1 MGRAGR
7 ERAEDER
14 HRLAAEVEVARDFLR
29 HALEDEQRDD
39 RHRER
44 RRADD
49 AVAALDLEEPEH
61 EVGDSEVVDRGARRL
76 RDERGDLGLEHVAV
90 GSSAWNGRR
99 VVACEVFRFR
109 DDAAWTTDDALAP
122 EPLPGLRD
130 LRAAWE
136 AFCTTTRRRKLVL
149 RLDDGS
155 EVALFPFLRPGR
167 VPAGLPAE
175 LYRFWVAAHGNPWEL
190 AVES

>member
-1 MGRAGR
+1 MPPPSVRRASVSGRAY
-7 ERAEDER
+7 
-14 HRLAAEVEVARDFLR
+14 
-29 HALEDEQRDD
+29 
-39 RHRER
+39 
-44 RRADD
+44 RADRYG
-49 AVAALDLEEPEH
+49 AALLRFLDGWPTAELRLELSGGGGE
-61 EVGDSEVVDRGARRL
+61 
-76 RDERGDLGLEHVAV
+76 VAV

-109 DDAAWTTDDALAP
+109 DDASWTTDDALAP

-130 LRAAWE
+130 PRAAWA
-136 AFCTTTRRRKLVL
+136 AFCATTRRRKLVL

>member
-1 MGRAGR
+1 MSPPSVRRASVSGR
-7 ERAEDER
+7 EYRGDRYGAALLRFLDGWPRAEL
-14 HRLAAEVEVARDFLR
+14 RLELS
-29 HALEDEQRDD
+29 
-39 RHRER
+39 
-44 RRADD
+44 
-49 AVAALDLEEPEH
+49 
-61 EVGDSEVVDRGARRL
+61 GGAG
-76 RDERGDLGLEHVAV
+76 EIAV
-90 GSSAWNGRR
+90 GSAAWNGRR

-109 DDAAWTTDDALAP
+109 HDAAWTTDDALAP
-122 EPLPGLRD
+122 EPLPALLD

-149 RLDDGS
+149 LLDDGS

-175 LYRFWVAAHGNPWEL
+175 PYRFWVAAHGNPWEL

>member
-1 MGRAGR
+1 MPPPSVRRASVSGR
-7 ERAEDER
+7 EYRGDRYGAALLRFLDGWP
-14 HRLAAEVEVARDFLR
+14 AAELR
-29 HALEDEQRDD
+29 LELHGGDE
-39 RHRER
+39 
-44 RRADD
+44 
-49 AVAALDLEEPEH
+49 
-61 EVGDSEVVDRGARRL
+61 
-76 RDERGDLGLEHVAV
+76 VAV
-90 GSSAWNGRR
+90 GSAAWNGRR

-109 DDAAWTTDDALAP
+109 DDDAWTTDDALAP
-122 EPLPGLRD
+122 EPLAGLAD

-155 EVALFPFLRPGR
+155 AVALFPFLRPGR
-167 VPAGLPAE
+167 VPAGLPVE